1 MNLNRPTSTVQPKLD
16 PGLDRPRPTSQHSN
30 SPIPNPILLKKV
42 FRIGFPNKLWK
53 APTNPIP
60 RATIY

>member
-1 MNLNRPTSTVQPKLD
+1 MNLN
-16 PGLDRPRPTSQHSN
+16 RPRPTSQQSN
-30 SPIPNPILLKKV
+30 SPIPNPIQLKKV

-60 RATIY
+60 RAAIY